1 MRRFL
6 EWFKKE
12 LRSVYRVGDLSS
24 PAPFVSSRW
33 PTSYGRGIQVQV
45 ATFARAII
53 GGLIVAK
60 LLFFVDLI
68 PGVDAFR
75 GKPLI
80 YNILWKT
87 PIYMMMSLVYRYL
100 DPVIGSVVAGVSVA
114 EAHAHAMREFTHP
127 SVLGDRGLARGAL
140 CGLRHDARADSCLG
154 QGQGASPLLRTV
166 ETAT

>member
-1 MRRFL
+1 VRRFL

-12 LRSVYRVGDLSS
+12 LRQYIGSAIFFAGAFCLIALANKLMVAGSN
-24 PAPFVSSRW
+24 
-33 PTSYGRGIQVQV
+33 VQV

-80 YNILWKT
+80 FNILWKI
-87 PIYMMMSLVYRYL
+87 PIYMMISLVYRYL
-100 DPVIGSVVAGVSVA
+100 DPVIGFVVAGVSVA
-114 EAHAHAMREFTHP
+114 ESHAHTIREFTHP
-127 SVLGDRGLARGAL
+127 AFWAIEVWLGAL
-140 CGLRHDARADSCLG
+140 FVVFVMMRELTLALG
-154 QGQGASPLLRTV
+154 KDKVRLLFFGR
-166 ETAT
+166 